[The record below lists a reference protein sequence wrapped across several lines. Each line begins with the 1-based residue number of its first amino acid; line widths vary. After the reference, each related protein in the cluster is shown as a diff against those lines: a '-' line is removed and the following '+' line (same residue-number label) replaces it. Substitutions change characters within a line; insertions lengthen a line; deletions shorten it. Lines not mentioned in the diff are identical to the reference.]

1 MASDAWTMHIPKKRR
16 INIPQTAVD
25 NLSDIIQEEIPPEID
40 LTQQASMKIAK
51 NMLFHQ
57 KVVELKNQSFV
68 FKYVSA
74 IAKRIRMPV
83 DKLWSEPYSIN
94 DPYNYQTNEEIHIRV
109 EEESKAKAY
118 TDVHKWCCQIP
129 VDSITP
135 ITIRADFITKDD
147 TDDSK
152 VKQFEDEIKKVKN
165 HSVWALVGLGALDS
179 MEKIKMSTL
188 VYILDPRIQLKEPE
202 PLNHNIMDSASNFLL
217 WYYKSSMKPKLHIS
231 GFTQINSI
239 SRLTGIDPT
248 FGQLGSGLVK
258 KGLKVAGV
266 DRMVINGFK
275 YAYTNI
281 LDKILDIIKYV
292 PEDEAEQAT
301 TPTTPTTPTQPTP
314 PKTPIPPTTPP
325 TGETKKGPTRT
336 FNNGETKKG
345 PTRLFETKPQ
355 DQYGRAEGTKN
366 DTDDIDDA
374 PVLTE
379 TKTADAGDVVS
390 STNQTITEPPPQQ
403 KSGNLP
409 GRILSLPSRIVSNL
423 ITNQGSISG
432 SLFFNANTIQFDVT
446 NDLVKPYYDKR
457 YNKHLHDRLRQHYE
471 KKVIEETNKWCNHNL
486 VVDTYV
492 DPEII
497 QVTQEVLRD
506 VRKIHRFKN
515 IRVVQL
521 ISDDNYRTLLAEC
534 VSLKISHN
542 QSVMLKRYATKFM
555 MKQLKRQIGRSMHEW
570 KSIQPFRP
578 QTTNL
583 SAKWK

>member
-25 NLSDIIQEEIPPEID
+25 NLSDIIQEEIPPELD

-248 FGQLGSGLVK
+248 FGQLGSGLVTN
-258 KGLKVAGV
+258 GLKVAGI
-266 DRMVINGFK
+266 DRMVIDGFK
-275 YAYTNI
+275 YAYTSI
-281 LDKILDIIKYV
+281 LDKIWDIIKYV
-292 PEDEAEQAT
+292 PEDEAEQAAT
-301 TPTTPTTPTQPTP
+301 PPPTTPTTPIP
-314 PKTPIPPTTPP
+314 PKTPIPPIKPTTPPTPP
-325 TGETKKGPTRT
+325 TGETKQGPTRT
-336 FNNGETKKG
+336 SNNGETKKG
-345 PTRLFETKPQ
+345 PTRLFKTKTQ
-355 DQYGRAEGTKN
+355 DQYGTKN
-366 DTDDIDDA
+366 DMDDIDDA

-379 TKTADAGDVVS
+379 TKPH
-390 STNQTITEPPPQQ
+390 ITEPPPQQ

-409 GRILSLPSRIVSNL
+409 GRILSNL

-570 KSIQPFRP
+570 KSIQSFRP